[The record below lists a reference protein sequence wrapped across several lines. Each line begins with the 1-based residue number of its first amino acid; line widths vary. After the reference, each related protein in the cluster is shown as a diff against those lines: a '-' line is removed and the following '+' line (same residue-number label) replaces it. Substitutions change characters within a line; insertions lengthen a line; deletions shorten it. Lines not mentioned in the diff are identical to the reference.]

1 MTLYSQVVQ
10 YGHGPGEQNDLVS
23 VRIEWEI
30 SVLILHSIRLI
41 HFLRQLASLSC
52 SRSLLLTSQTPVS
65 SSNDSVNTA
74 AGVLTPQGVS

>member
-30 SVLILHSIRLI
+30 SVLILHSIRRI
-41 HFLRQLASLSC
+41 HFLRQLAEKTCPPSL
-52 SRSLLLTSQTPVS
+52 V
-65 SSNDSVNTA
+65 A
-74 AGVLTPQGVS
+74 VLFC